1 MKMTKFRW
9 NLKTGKPNRKML
21 EKLLDDALKFS
32 GLQALIA
39 SPVNIYFE
47 SARKMARINMD
58 FVGHEGMTDVITFD
72 YKDAL
77 VPGEIQD
84 EDSSS
89 VDIIVCPAQA
99 LFQCDKPDRTYASEL
114 VLYVVHGMLHAS
126 GEDDLVPE
134 KKRRMRRREKQVM
147 KELSAIYDFDSIFPL
162 PEFKESEK
170 YA

>member
-1 MKMTKFRW
+1 
-9 NLKTGKPNRKML
+9 
-21 EKLLDDALKFS
+21 
-32 GLQALIA
+32 
-39 SPVNIYFE
+39 
-47 SARKMARINMD
+47 MD

-77 VPGEIQD
+77 IPGETGD
-84 EDSSS
+84 EESSS

-99 LFQCDKPDRTYASEL
+99 LFQCDKPGRTYASEL

-147 KELSAIYDFDSIFPL
+147 TQLAAKYDFSEIFPV